1 MYYIPATL
9 KDLTEKKTQGH
20 VPSLDKANYCFA
32 LKGMFFSISLCSP
45 RPPILS
51 LEDLESWVVLGE
63 EMHNNTKEA
72 PLGDNGY
79 MWSILLILETGSH
92 KLLAYY
98 APSWR
103 EEVS

>member
-1 MYYIPATL
+1 M
-9 KDLTEKKTQGH
+9 
-20 VPSLDKANYCFA
+20 
-32 LKGMFFSISLCSP
+32 
-45 RPPILS
+45 
-51 LEDLESWVVLGE
+51 VLGE

-79 MWSILLILETGSH
+79 MWSVLLILETGSH